1 MCRDTR
7 RAHDHRNE
15 IRFHCSEVPVNP
27 VMRTTT
33 TVALVVA
40 PIVMMASTI
49 AYVVGDQGLS
59 EGAAAGAI
67 QIWAFI
73 AYAVALVGLA
83 RTVEGA
89 APRLAATGLVL
100 ALIGCVGG
108 AAYGMDSIQAA
119 VLGGTI
125 ESSAAT
131 PFALRIPG
139 LAFPLA
145 LVLLGT
151 LLARCRVAAAP
162 SAMLV
167 IVGGL
172 LFPISRIADLPA
184 VAVASD
190 LVLLVGFAWIA
201 AQLTR
206 GAVAP
211 APTASPEPRAGVAPA

>member
-1 MCRDTR
+1 
-7 RAHDHRNE
+7 
-15 IRFHCSEVPVNP
+15 VNP
-27 VMRTTT
+27 LMRTT
-33 TVALVVA
+33 TVALVLA
-40 PIVMMASTI
+40 PMVMLASTI
-49 AYVVGDQGLS
+49 AYVVGGQGLS

-73 AYAVALVGLA
+73 AYAVALVGLV
-83 RTVEGA
+83 RTVEAA
-89 APRLAATGLVL
+89 APRAAAAGLVL

-131 PFALRIPG
+131 PFALRLPG

-151 LLARCRVAAAP
+151 LLARLRVAAAP
-162 SAMLV
+162 SAVLV
-167 IVGGL
+167 ILGGL

-184 VAVASD
+184 VAVTSD
-190 LVLLVGFAWIA
+190 LALLVGFGWIA

-206 GAVAP
+206 GAISPASVAP
-211 APTASPEPRAGVAPA
+211 REPRAGVATA